1 MQVKIALAGNPGCG
15 KTTLFYVLT
24 GDPRYAENR
33 AGVTVEKKEGWVKED
48 DDILLVDLP
57 GLASL
62 SPYTLNEVIARNCL
76 VNERP
81 DAVLNVIDGTRMERS
96 LFLTTQLTELGIPLV
111 LAVSKMDLIRESSGP
126 SLHSRLEELLGCRTI
141 GISVREKE
149 RCAEAVRAAAA
160 AAKERMQPPLLPMYG
175 ENVDEAL
182 RRIRRILQGRV
193 PERLLRWYGIKVFE
207 RNSRVLGTLGFSPGE
222 LESVEALVRSAEEEE
237 GDDAESILT
246 NQRYEFISS
255 VMEKL

>member
-33 AGVTVEKKEGWVKED
+33 AGVTVEKKEGRMKGAE
-48 DDILLVDLP
+48 DILLVDLP
-57 GLASL
+57 GITSL

-81 DAVLNVIDGTRMERS
+81 DAVLNVIDGTRFERS

-111 LAVSKMDLIRESSGP
+111 LAVSKTDLVRENNGP
-126 SLHSRLEELLGCRTI
+126 ALCSRLEELLGCRAI
-141 GISVREKE
+141 GISVREQE

-160 AAKERMQPPLLPMYG
+160 AAREQMQPPLLPMYG
-175 ENVDEAL
+175 ENVTEAL
-182 RRIRRILQGRV
+182 RGIRKILRDKV
-193 PERLLRWYGIKVFE
+193 PERLLRWYEIKVFE
-207 RNSRVLGTLGFSPGE
+207 RNGRVLEVLGLTPGE
-222 LESVEALVRSAEEEE
+222 LKNVEAMIRQVEEAE
-237 GDDAESILT
+237 GDDAESVLT
-246 NQRYEFISS
+246 NQRYDFISS
-255 VMEKL
+255 IMEGL